1 MRADAIARLHPS
13 VDVRA
18 VCVRMCARGSH
29 DVCTHLHA
37 RARAPTHPPTHP
49 NTRTT
54 PNPLP
59 PVMHLCLS
67 CVSAPRAHRRAPAAR
82 SAVLTQRA
90 EPEASGGLQHATRR
104 TGARAE
110 PGNRTSNAC

>member
-37 RARAPTHPPTHP
+37 RARAQ
-49 NTRTT
+49 
-54 PNPLP
+54 
-59 PVMHLCLS
+59 
-67 CVSAPRAHRRAPAAR
+67 PRARKDISYRRSCTPSRPTPRSSTQLSHSPRSCTRNLRHNQPPRSCRAAH
-82 SAVLTQRA
+82 TRA
-90 EPEASGGLQHATRR
+90 EYDAAIAFSKLLDTVARCTR
-104 TGARAE
+104 
-110 PGNRTSNAC
+110 